1 MLSQLK
7 AQLEFE
13 EGRKL
18 KAYTCTQGHKS
29 IGIGHNLDVKPA
41 FNGQRI
47 PDIISEQLCDL
58 IFDRDIND
66 VIIQLNVNWPY
77 NTNLDKVRRDAV
89 LNMCFQLGVIGVMK
103 FKLMLNAL
111 ERSDWVAAK
120 AHALDS
126 TWASQTH
133 ARAKRVAEQL
143 LTGQYYTLK

>member
-1 MLSQLK
+1 MKSQLK

-13 EGRKL
+13 EGRRL
-18 KAYTCTQGHKS
+18 EVYTCTAGHKT

-47 PDIISEQLCDL
+47 PDVISDQLCDL
-58 IFDRDIND
+58 LFDRDLND
-66 VIIQLNVNWPY
+66 TITQLNSSWTK
-77 NTNLDKVRRDAV
+77 NTTLDQVRRDAV
-89 LNMCFQLGVIGVMK
+89 LNMCFQLGVYGVLR

-126 TWASQTH
+126 SWAKQTPE
-133 ARAKRVAEQL
+133 RAKRVSEQL
-143 LTGQYYTLK
+143 LTGKYYPLK

>member
-1 MLSQLK
+1 MKLK
-7 AQLEFE
+7 QQLEFE

-18 KAYTCTQGHKS
+18 KAYTCSMGHKT

-47 PDIISEQLCDL
+47 PDIISDQVCDL
-58 IFDRDIND
+58 IFDRDLND
-66 VIIQLNVNWPY
+66 TITQLNFVWLA
-77 NTNLDKVRRDAV
+77 NTKLDPARRDAV
-89 LNMCFQLGVIGVMK
+89 INMCFQLGVNGVMK

-126 TWASQTH
+126 SWAKQTPE
-133 ARAKRVAEQL
+133 RAERVAEQL
-143 LTGQYYTLK
+143 LTGTYYKV

>member
-1 MLSQLK
+1 MIPQLK
-7 AQLEFE
+7 TQLEFE

-18 KAYTCTQGHKS
+18 KAYSCTQGHKT
-29 IGIGHNLDVKPA
+29 IGIGHNLDVKPT

-47 PDIISEQLCDL
+47 PDIISDQMCDL
-58 IFDRDIND
+58 IFDRDVND
-66 VIIQLNVNWPY
+66 VTSQLNNNWPY
-77 NTNLDKVRRDAV
+77 NTKLDPARRDAV

-126 TWASQTH
+126 TWAIQTH

>member
-1 MLSQLK
+1 MNLK
-7 AQLEFE
+7 KQLEFE

-18 KAYTCTQGHKS
+18 KAYTCSMGHKT

-47 PDIISEQLCDL
+47 PDIISDQVCDL
-58 IFDRDIND
+58 IFDRDLND
-66 VIIQLNVNWPY
+66 TITQLNFVWLA
-77 NTNLDKVRRDAV
+77 NTKLDPARRDAV
-89 LNMCFQLGVIGVMK
+89 INMCFQLGINGVMK

-126 TWASQTH
+126 SWAKQTPE
-133 ARAKRVAEQL
+133 RAERVAEQL
-143 LTGQYYTLK
+143 LTGTYYKV

>member
-1 MLSQLK
+1 MLSELK
-7 AQLEFE
+7 RQLELE
-13 EGRKL
+13 EGRRL

-29 IGIGHNLDVKPA
+29 IGIGHNLDVKPT

-47 PDIISEQLCDL
+47 PDIISEQMCDL
-58 IFDRDIND
+58 IFDRDVND
-66 VIIQLNVNWPY
+66 MITQLNVNWPY
-77 NTNLDKVRRDAV
+77 NTKLDPARRDAV

-126 TWASQTH
+126 TWAIQTH

-143 LTGQYYTLK
+143 LTGVYYQK